1 MLNKNLVL
9 GCLLTACLF
18 GANAVLHAQA
28 SPTASKALDIQAG
41 IAFTSIAT
49 DYLPDRVS
57 GGMFYTDVDFTPH
70 FGFEGEF
77 HFAKDGASSVY
88 EKTYEVGGR
97 YYRTYGNVVPYVK
110 LMYGRG
116 VFNFPNNA
124 ANLAYNLYAIGGGFD
139 YKAKPYLNVRID
151 YEYQKW
157 SGFPPSGLTPNLLSL
172 GVAYHFH

>member
-41 IAFTSIAT
+41 IGFTSIAT

-139 YKAKPYLNVRID
+139 YKARPYLNVRID